1 MKLSLSAGGDW
12 WDFCSTF
19 LSWCYSSQIYHCC
32 GFSKNRPLGVSMSPS
47 HSYWPSYHMIN
58 LRPIIVQS
66 GGCSGGNKNKK
77 RAGDDLKKKRC
88 LAKKPIGGGDGGGT
102 TICIGQEILCL
113 PYAGF
118 WALYLLLKHG

>member
-1 MKLSLSAGGDW
+1 
-12 WDFCSTF
+12 
-19 LSWCYSSQIYHCC
+19 
-32 GFSKNRPLGVSMSPS
+32 MSPS

-66 GGCSGGNKNKK
+66 GGCNGDNKNKK
-77 RAGDDLKKKRC
+77 RAGDDFKKKC

-118 WALYLLLKHG
+118 